1 MSSMIEQAIQLEVRA
16 EANYRQGVERT
27 NDASAAKILQL
38 LADEEKEHARILST
52 LSDPGVAP
60 PSTLLDAAKQWIRG
74 TVEGGLPSLSPDT
87 GLLDVL
93 RRALDI
99 ERATETFYR
108 EQGSRSSDAATQQ
121 LFEKLA
127 GLEHTHYAFISSL
140 IEYYDR
146 PSEWIEN
153 AEFGLRDEY

>member
-1 MSSMIEQAIQLEVRA
+1 MSSTIEQAIQLEERA
-16 EANYRQGVERT
+16 EDNYRQGAEQT
-27 NDASAAKILQL
+27 SDASAARILLL
-38 LADEEKEHARILST
+38 LADEEKAHARLLRT
-52 LSDPGVAP
+52 LSDSGGAQ
-60 PSTLLDAAKQWIRG
+60 PSTLLDEARQWVRG
-74 TVEGGLPSLSPDT
+74 MVEGGRSSLFADM

-108 EQGSRSSDAATQQ
+108 EQATNASDETTRG

-127 GLEHTHYAFISSL
+127 AFEHTHYAFISSL
-140 IEYYDR
+140 IEYFDR